1 MSILVDIF
9 IYNTST
15 LADEVE
21 IMQELFSN
29 TARVAEATDMSF
41 VRSIY
46 QKVSWNSRLIGILGA
61 RGTGK
66 STLVLQF
73 FKKEFNNPE
82 QCLYIS
88 ADNPLVLNRGI
99 YSIASDFFRSYGN
112 TIIIDEVHKQ
122 ENWSLEIKAL
132 YDAFPRKQIII
143 LGSSAMNILHGK
155 GDLSRRM
162 KLYTLPILSFREF
175 LSIRYKKIVETYD
188 FEEILKKHTEI
199 SGKLMSIIPDIL
211 KEFREYLQVGSY
223 PFFIENT
230 QSDYLLLLENVLDKV
245 IYEDI
250 QTIKSLKSFS
260 ALKLKK
266 LLGFI
271 ALSPIPLFNT
281 ETLKDKIEVT
291 KDTLYD
297 YFDLLERT
305 DILQIIRKE
314 ERSTGGGLKNVKIFF
329 KSPNFYH
336 CIAENFWKHSADTGN
351 IRESFFA
358 SQVSFVNPIYV
369 STTVDFIVNG
379 KGRKIEIE
387 IGGKSKTK
395 KQLKSLNDA
404 YIFKEGIE
412 TGAGNVIPL
421 YMAGMLY

>member
-1 MSILVDIF
+1 
-9 IYNTST
+9 
-15 LADEVE
+15 
-21 IMQELFSN
+21 MQEELFSN
-29 TARVAEATDMSF
+29 TTRVSDATGMSF
-41 VRSIY
+41 VRSLYEKI
-46 QKVSWNSRLIGILGA
+46 SWDSRLIGILGA
-61 RGTGK
+61 RGAGK
-66 STLVLQF
+66 STLVLQYY
-73 FKKEFNNPE
+73 KKEFNNPE
-82 QCLYIS
+82 KCLYIS
-88 ADNPLVLNRGI
+88 ADNPLILSRGI
-99 YSIASDFFRSYGN
+99 YSIVSEFFKSYGN
-112 TIIIDEVHKQ
+112 VVIIDEVHKQ

-132 YDAFPRKQIII
+132 YDSFPRKQIII

-175 LSIRYKKIVETYD
+175 LSIRYTKKIETYS
-188 FEEILKKHTEI
+188 FEDIFKRHTEI
-199 SGKLMSIIPDIL
+199 SRKLISIIPNIL
-211 KEFREYLQVGSY
+211 KEFREYLLIGSY

-230 QSDYLLLLENVLDKV
+230 QNDYLLLLESVLDKV

-250 QTIKSLKSFS
+250 QTIKSLKNFS

-266 LLGFI
+266 LLGFL

-281 ETLKDKIEVT
+281 ETLKEKIEVT
-291 KDTLYD
+291 KDTLYE

-314 ERSTGGGLKNVKIFF
+314 GKSTGGLKNAKIFF
-329 KSPNFYH
+329 KSPNYYY
-336 CIAENFWKHSADTGN
+336 CIAENFWKNSADIGN

-358 SQVSFVNPIYV
+358 SQVSFLYPINV
-369 STTVDFIVNG
+369 SETVDFAISL
-379 KGRKIEIE
+379 KSKKIEIE

-395 KQLKSLNDA
+395 KQIDGLTDA
-404 YIFKEGIE
+404 YIFKDGIE